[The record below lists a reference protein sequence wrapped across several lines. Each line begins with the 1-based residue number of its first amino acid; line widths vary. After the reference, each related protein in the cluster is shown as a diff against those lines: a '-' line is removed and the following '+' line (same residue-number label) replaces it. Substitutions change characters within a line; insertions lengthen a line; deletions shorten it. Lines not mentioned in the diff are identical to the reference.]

1 MKEKQQFTGQATV
14 ERLSR
19 RSTLIFILLALVAV
33 FTYFLLASATNDER
47 ANAAEINLAGKRR
60 MLSQRIGLLSS
71 QFLHEQKAQDLAE
84 LGQALTQMAA
94 FHDALMHGDVK
105 RGIRAPRTEKLR
117 ASYAGTDGVDESMK
131 RYLALGE
138 TLLQTANEGGDFRA
152 TASQLVTMSQ
162 GEFLDALDR
171 LVDQYQVESEA
182 STDTIRLLQ
191 WCALLSALGL
201 LAFSA
206 LGILKPLIAQ
216 VRRSLDEQETSEKA
230 LREAEMRQQHFQRR
244 LVDAIEALDD
254 AFALFDEDDRLAL
267 YNLRFTE
274 AFPLR
279 GEIIAIGMSFSEFI
293 HAIAEQQFYAIPS
306 ERMAD
311 WVTERMAVHQ
321 RAEGSTEIPLSAGR
335 WLRATERRTREGGTV
350 VIWSDVSHLKQ
361 ALIAA
366 DQASRAKSEFLA
378 RMTHELRTP
387 LNAILGF
394 AQVLNQGQ
402 GAALN
407 ARQAECVTHILQGGR
422 HLLVLIN
429 EVLDLSAIEAGGLTI
444 EMEALALAPLLK
456 ECQALVSPQ
465 AVDRQIALCTG
476 DAGQCTVRGDRKRL
490 KQVLLN
496 LLSNGIK
503 YNRAGGQLTL
513 SVIEREN
520 TVRLGVA
527 DTGHGIPPD
536 LARRVFQPF
545 DRLGANHVEG
555 TGIGLSIS
563 RRLVELMG
571 GHIGFDSVVGVGT
584 TFWVELDKAPGEYP
598 ASPEPAICSPDN
610 SVVTPLFGSDTPS
623 APIERVMERGI
634 LAIGLSPADNELLR
648 LVVSTLRG
656 ARLDSAASAEEAKAL
671 IAGQPYRAVLVD
683 ATLVNDFLAAQEH
696 QPGAPPCL
704 IALSDQAEQ
713 RHKRDARISH
723 WQPKPLK
730 TREIARILR
739 EAMS

>member
-1 MKEKQQFTGQATV
+1 MKEKQQLTGQATV

-33 FTYFLLASATNDER
+33 FTYFLLAGATNDER

-131 RYLALGE
+131 RYLALGK
-138 TLLQTANEGGDFRA
+138 TVLQTANEGGDIQA
-152 TASQLVTMSQ
+152 AASQLITMSQ

-171 LVDQYQVESEA
+171 LVDQYQLESEA
-182 STDTIRLLQ
+182 STDTLRLLQ

-206 LGILKPLIAQ
+206 LGVLKPLIAQ

-230 LREAEMRQQHFQRR
+230 LREAELRQQHFQRR

-279 GEIIAIGMSFSEFI
+279 GEIIVIGMSFSDFI

-311 WVTERMAVHQ
+311 WVSERMAVHR
-321 RAEGSTEIPLSAGR
+321 RAEGSTEIPLAAGR

-366 DQASRAKSEFLA
+366 DQANRAKSEFLA

-520 TVRLGVA
+520 IVRLTVA

-545 DRLGANHVEG
+545 DRLGAKHVEG

-610 SVVTPLFGSDTPS
+610 SVATPLFGGDTPS
-623 APIERVMERGI
+623 AAIERAVERRI

-648 LVVSTLRG
+648 LIVSTLRD
-656 ARLDSAASAEEAKAL
+656 ARLDSAASAEEAKKL
-671 IAGQPYRAVLVD
+671 IAGQPYRAVLAD
-683 ATLVNDFLAAQEH
+683 AAQVNDFLAALEQ
-696 QPGAPPCL
+696 QPGDSPLL

-713 RHKRDARISH
+713 RLKRDARISH

-730 TREIARILR
+730 IREIARILR